1 VREILDGIRSAA
13 RAIVRHP
20 MRASLTVLG
29 ILIGVAAVVT
39 VTALGTGARDNVA
52 RQIQTLGSNFVIIFP
67 QAPQASGARG
77 ALGSGAHL
85 TEDDARAIVRESTSV
100 AAVAPGLRSVVQ
112 VVHGDRNWSTSAMGT
127 THDYFRVRNWAVERG
142 EPWDLHDE
150 ATKSKVLLLGA
161 TTANKLFGN
170 EDPVG
175 QYVRIGRYPYR
186 VLGVLEVKGEAPFG
200 DDQDDCVLMPSSSF
214 RARVMHTSPG
224 FAGVLM
230 ASATSVDTTEH
241 AVRQIDA
248 ILRQRHR
255 IASGRDADFVIRTQ
269 KEFAEMQGRVY
280 GLLTNLL
287 VFVAGISLLVGGI
300 GVMNIMLVSVAER
313 TREIGVRMAIGARE
327 RDIRLQFLI
336 EAVALSILGGVAGVV
351 LGALATAVLRAALG
365 WHMSLD
371 VWPAVVSVG
380 VSAAIGIAFGFLPA
394 RRAATLDPIEA
405 LHHE

>member
-1 VREILDGIRSAA
+1 MRSILDGIRAA
-13 RAIVRHP
+13 AMAIVRHP

-52 RQIQTLGSNFVIIFP
+52 RQIQSLGSNFLIIFP
-67 QAPQASGARG
+67 QTPQASGARG

-100 AAVAPGLRSVVQ
+100 AAVAPGLRALVQ
-112 VVHGDRNWSTSAMGT
+112 VVNGDRNWSTSAMGT
-127 THDYFRVRNWAVERG
+127 TLDYFIVRNWSVERG
-142 EPWDLHDE
+142 TPWDVHDE
-150 ATKSKVLLLGA
+150 ATKAKVLLLGA
-161 TTANKLFGN
+161 TAAFKLFGN

-175 QYVRIGRYPYR
+175 QSVRIGRYPYR
-186 VLGVLEVKGEAPFG
+186 VLGVLEVKGQAPFG

-214 RARVMHTSPG
+214 RARVTHTSPG

-230 ASATSVDTTEH
+230 ASATSVDATDH
-241 AVRQIDA
+241 AVRQIDS

-255 IASGRDADFVIRTQ
+255 IAPGADADFVIRTQ

-287 VFVAGISLLVGGI
+287 VFVAGISLFVGGI

-327 RDIRLQFLI
+327 RDIRFQFLV
-336 EAVALSILGGVAGVV
+336 EAVVLSILGGVAGVL
-351 LGALATAVLRAALG
+351 LGALATAALREALG
-365 WHMSLD
+365 WHMTLA
-371 VWPAVVSVG
+371 VGPAVISVG